1 MCKLILPMIK
11 IISALIKMVSA
22 LIKIVSAL
30 IKIISAL
37 VKIVSALVRIK
48 LHTRKAIPQLIQP
61 GRILCCLNEAEAFT
75 FSIW

>member
-1 MCKLILPMIK
+1 VVK
-11 IISALIKMVSA
+11 IVSA

-30 IKIISAL
+30 
-37 VKIVSALVRIK
+37 VRIK
-48 LHTRKAIPQLIQP
+48 LPIRKAIPQLIQP

>member
-11 IISALIKMVSA
+11 IISALIKIVSAVVKIVSA

-30 IKIISAL
+30 
-37 VKIVSALVRIK
+37 VRIK
-48 LHTRKAIPQLIQP
+48 LPIRKAIPQLIQP
-61 GRILCCLNEAEAFT
+61 GRILCCLKEAEAFT